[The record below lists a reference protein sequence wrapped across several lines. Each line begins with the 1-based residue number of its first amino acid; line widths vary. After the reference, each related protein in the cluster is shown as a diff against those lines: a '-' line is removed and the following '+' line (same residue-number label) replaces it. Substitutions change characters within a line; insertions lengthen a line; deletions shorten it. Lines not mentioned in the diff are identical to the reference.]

1 MKKIVVVTVLALLL
15 TGCMK
20 STRDVKLTVINN
32 STSTVTNINAVGVD
46 FSVSIET
53 IQAGEQ
59 ATVTHL
65 RPNDGA
71 EFSLDYDAGGK
82 HFSELITDDPWN
94 GFKEII
100 VTIAPDFSMT
110 YGLVTNF

>member
-1 MKKIVVVTVLALLL
+1 MKKILVIIVLALLL
-15 TGCMK
+15 TGCTK
-20 STRDVKLTVINN
+20 TTRNVKLTVIND
-32 STSTVTNINAVGVD
+32 STSTVTNISAVGAD
-46 FSVSIET
+46 FSVSIKT
-53 IQAGEQ
+53 LQAGEQ
-59 ATVTHL
+59 TTVTHL
-65 RPNDGA
+65 RPSDGA